1 MALKIPINQLL
12 ILSVVLINTA
22 FGEDATKSPA
32 NPDEKGNCTCGGF
45 STATITA
52 ESAPLLAQSPG
63 LMVKCNEE
71 GETACKNLCVA
82 LANVTKAKG
91 PEILCKRLK
100 DADELKLSAFFK
112 VCDNPWIYADMT
124 ADEPLCCENEKI
136 KTCASAPKDNTTAV
150 VDAKTV
156 M

>member
-1 MALKIPINQLL
+1 MAATTSFNQFLFVTL
-12 ILSVVLINTA
+12 MLVLTVS
-22 FGEDATKSPA
+22 GEDILKSGSSIE
-32 NPDEKGNCTCGGF
+32 EKGNCTCGGF
-45 STATITA
+45 STATITS
-52 ESAPLLAQSPG
+52 ENVPLLAQSPG

-112 VCDNPWIYADMT
+112 VCDNPWLYADMT
-124 ADEPLCCENEKI
+124 AEEPLCCENEKI
-136 KTCASAPKDNTTAV
+136 KTCASAQKESTTV
-150 VDAKTV
+150 QVDVKTV